1 MYQKTQGIVLIIDF
15 LIIFAKNSNIYKN
28 MKKVLFSL
36 VALLAVMTVQAQSVC
51 GSWQSIQPEV
61 KNGNNGTYSTFTDT
75 YTFNEDG
82 TFAAAADITYS
93 TKPSQT
99 KEREVALVANIKGTY
114 TQEGNKLMLKVDF
127 NSLKLELISISEN
140 GKVVDAPELKAG
152 INDAFNNEETKSK
165 AAKGFKND
173 TYTVKLSADGSML
186 ELTDAKGN
194 AENLIRIATLK
205 H

>member
-1 MYQKTQGIVLIIDF
+1 
-15 LIIFAKNSNIYKN
+15 

-36 VALLAVMTVQAQSVC
+36 VALMAVMTVQAQSVC
-51 GSWQSIQPEV
+51 GSWQSMQPEV
-61 KNGNNGTYSTFTDT
+61 NNGNNGTYSTFTDT

-82 TFAAAADITYS
+82 TFASAADITYS

-99 KEREVALVANIKGTY
+99 KEREVALVANVKGTY
-114 TQEGNKLMLKVDF
+114 TQEGNKLVLKVDF
-127 NSLKLELISISEN
+127 NTLTLELISISEN
-140 GKVVDAPELKAG
+140 GKVINAPELKAG
-152 INDAFNNEETKSK
+152 FNDVFNNDETKTK

-173 TYTVKLSADGSML
+173 TYTVKLDANGSML

-194 AENLIRIATLK
+194 TEKLIRIVTIK

>member
-1 MYQKTQGIVLIIDF
+1 
-15 LIIFAKNSNIYKN
+15 

-36 VALLAVMTVQAQSVC
+36 IALMAVMTVQAQSVC
-51 GSWQSIQPEV
+51 GSWQSMQPEI
-61 KNGNNGTYSTFTDT
+61 KDGNNGTYSTFTDT

-93 TKPSQT
+93 TKLSQT
-99 KEREVALVANIKGTY
+99 KEREVALVANINGTY
-114 TQEGNKLMLKVDF
+114 TQTGDKIVLKSDF
-127 NSLKLELISISEN
+127 KTLNLELISISEN
-140 GKVVDAPELKAG
+140 GKVIDAPELKVG
-152 INDAFNNEETKSK
+152 FNDAFNNDETKAK

-194 AENLIRIATLK
+194 AEKLIRIATVK

>member
-1 MYQKTQGIVLIIDF
+1 
-15 LIIFAKNSNIYKN
+15 
-28 MKKVLFSL
+28 MKKVLFLL
-36 VALLAVMTVQAQSVC
+36 VALMAAMAVQAQSVC
-51 GSWQSIQPEV
+51 GSWQSMKPEV

-99 KEREVALVANIKGTY
+99 KEREVALVVNAKGTY
-114 TQEGNKLMLKVDF
+114 TQEGNKLVLKVDY
-127 NSLKLELISISEN
+127 NTLTVELISISEN

-152 INDAFNNEETKSK
+152 INDLFNNDETKAK
-165 AAKGFKND
+165 AAKGFKNES
-173 TYTVKLSADGSML
+173 YTFKLNADGSML
-186 ELTDAKGN
+186 ELTDAKGYV
-194 AENLIRIATLK
+194 ENLIRIATIK